1 MALAGAVIIARQP
14 MNKTKRTPK
23 KRSRLDPLR
32 FPRLPIDG
40 HFPMGRKRN
49 DNLVQR
55 LAHAIAGG
63 TTIAVWAKANHV
75 NVRSARNWARTPE
88 CRTAIADIRQKVT
101 GRVIGKLTRHSLKA
115 VDEIAKIMK
124 AGENGAV
131 RLNAAKAII
140 SALMDVENHSMT
152 MRSLND
158 LTNRLKALE
167 QATDA
172 PPRKAV

>member
-1 MALAGAVIIARQP
+1 
-14 MNKTKRTPK
+14 
-23 KRSRLDPLR
+23 
-32 FPRLPIDG
+32 
-40 HFPMGRKRN
+40 
-49 DNLVQR
+49 
-55 LAHAIAGG
+55 
-63 TTIAVWAKANHV
+63 
-75 NVRSARNWARTPE
+75 
-88 CRTAIADIRQKVT
+88 
-101 GRVIGKLTRHSLKA
+101 LTRHSLKA

>member
-1 MALAGAVIIARQP
+1 
-14 MNKTKRTPK
+14 
-23 KRSRLDPLR
+23 
-32 FPRLPIDG
+32 
-40 HFPMGRKRN
+40 MGRTRN
-49 DNLVQR
+49 ETLVLK

-63 TTIAVWAKANHV
+63 STIAIWAKANNV

-88 CRTAIADIRQKVT
+88 CRAAVADIRQRVT
-101 GRVIGKLTRHSLKA
+101 GRVIGKLTRHSLTA
-115 VDEIAKIMK
+115 VDEIAKIVK
-124 AGENGAV
+124 TGENGAV

-140 SALMDVENHSMT
+140 STLMDVENHSMT

-172 PPRKAV
+172 TPRKTI

>member
-1 MALAGAVIIARQP
+1 V
-14 MNKTKRTPK
+14 
-23 KRSRLDPLR
+23 
-32 FPRLPIDG
+32 
-40 HFPMGRKRN
+40 
-49 DNLVQR
+49 
-55 LAHAIAGG
+55 
-63 TTIAVWAKANHV
+63 
-75 NVRSARNWARTPE
+75 
-88 CRTAIADIRQKVT
+88 TAIARIARIASTRRDFSISSVSMAYRKASTLGTT

-152 MRSLND
+152 MRSLSD